1 MNQIDKIN
9 MDQITKQMS
18 PKLGIDPLVI
28 KNVLARIGLDVVFN
42 EAERLKSSD
51 NFSLMANKSNLS
63 EKDLEEIRN
72 QPTDFEYFKKAWD
85 QILSESQFT
94 N

>member
-51 NFSLMANKSNLS
+51 NFSLMANKSNL
-63 EKDLEEIRN
+63 KRLGIRSY
-72 QPTDFEYFKKAWD
+72 QKANSL
-85 QILSESQFT
+85 ISFSLFLFR
-94 N
+94 